1 MSLESGTTLCRLNH
15 ELFPEPGSP
24 IARTTM
30 PFGGRAD
37 AAGTAAGTRGAGG
50 RASASGSPASSAPS
64 SGASGAI
71 SSVPGKSGTIP
82 FAAAG
87 VNACATA
94 CSRPRPPRPRPP
106 RRRRPR
112 PRWPSPLAG
121 GRGRPAALT
130 ASSRAGCASNS
141 DSEATGASGSC
152 ELDSGYPDST

>member
-1 MSLESGTTLCRLNH
+1 MSLESGTTLWRLNH
-15 ELFPEPGSP
+15 ELLPEPGSP
-24 IARTTM
+24 IARTTI

-37 AAGTAAGTRGAGG
+37 AAGTAAGTRGACGA
-50 RASASGSPASSAPS
+50 ASASGSAPSSAPS
-64 SGASGAI
+64 SGAI
-71 SSVPGKSGTIP
+71 SSVPGNSGTIP

-121 GRGRPAALT
+121 GRDRPALLA

-141 DSEATGASGSC
+141 DSEAAGASGSC
-152 ELDSGYPDST
+152 ELGSGYPDST